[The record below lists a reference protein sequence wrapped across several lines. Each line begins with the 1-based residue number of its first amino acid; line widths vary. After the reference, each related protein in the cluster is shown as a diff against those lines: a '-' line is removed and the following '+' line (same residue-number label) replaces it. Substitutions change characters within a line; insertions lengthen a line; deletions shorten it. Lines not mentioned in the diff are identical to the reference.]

1 MSHRRT
7 GEIDAAIQKVKKRSH
22 GCLACRNG
30 FSGDGIIVGAHLV
43 GRNTPYAWNDPADP
57 DLIIP
62 LCPTHHASYDKN
74 TAIQKRILWLKEN
87 GLRSHALLLRV
98 KLNPRY
104 KRLLGLFGGDGT
116 TTEGKRLSSP
126 LFKKE
131 FLDAMDAKKNL
142 RRSK

>member
-7 GEIDAAIQKVKKRSH
+7 GEIDAAIQKVKKRST

-30 FSGDGIIVGAHLV
+30 FSGDSIIVGAHLV

-74 TAIQKRILWLKEN
+74 TAIQKRIQWLKEN
-87 GLRSHALLLRV
+87 GLRSHALLLRL
-98 KLNPRY
+98 KLIPRY
-104 KRLLGLFGGDGT
+104 ERLLGRFGFGPIR
-116 TTEGKRLSSP
+116 TEKKRLSSP
-126 LFKKE
+126 LFRKE
-131 FLDAMDAKKNL
+131 FLDAMGARKNL